1 VAKPF
6 DVAIIGLGAMGSA
19 GAAECA
25 ARGARVVG
33 FEQFGFA
40 HDRSSSHGES
50 RIFRLAYFEHP
61 DYVPLLRRARELW
74 LSIDLE
80 AEVALFHAC
89 GGLWIGEA
97 DHPLVAG
104 ALQSARLHRLAH
116 ELLDGATVAE
126 RFAPLR
132 LPPDLVGFYEPDAG
146 AVRPERAVRH
156 FLARAAAAGATLHE
170 RSRVQRWFRDG
181 AGFTIECAGQRV
193 HAARLIL
200 AAGPWSAKLAR
211 DLGVPLLVTRQPT
224 AWFGIKGDAARFLP
238 ARFPCWGLARDRH
251 SFFYGCPVLGEPPA
265 LKVAIH
271 MPLSPTDPDEVEREV
286 QPHEVDEL
294 REGIA
299 RILPELRDA
308 PLVRTSV
315 CLYTNTPDGHFV
327 IDVLEED
334 PRRVIACGFS
344 GHGFKFAPVIGEILA
359 DLALEGETRH
369 RIEFLSRQRFQSPG
383 PD

>member
-146 AVRPERAVRH
+146 AVRPER
-156 FLARAAAAGATLHE
+156 
-170 RSRVQRWFRDG
+170 
-181 AGFTIECAGQRV
+181 
-193 HAARLIL
+193 
-200 AAGPWSAKLAR
+200 
-211 DLGVPLLVTRQPT
+211 
-224 AWFGIKGDAARFLP
+224 
-238 ARFPCWGLARDRH
+238 
-251 SFFYGCPVLGEPPA
+251 
-265 LKVAIH
+265 
-271 MPLSPTDPDEVEREV
+271 EV

-294 REGIA
+294 REGMA

-359 DLALEGETRH
+359 DLSLEGETRH